1 MTTALNI
8 AGALVLCLPLLI
20 LLAHELQAAKRTK
33 QAAEWESKPETH
45 DACQT
50 GEAA

>member
-20 LLAHELQAAKRTK
+20 LLAHELRAAKKTATEED
-33 QAAEWESKPETH
+33 Q
-45 DACQT
+45 
-50 GEAA
+50 